1 MERGG
6 WGWARLGK
14 VRREREREREREI
27 WKRMFGANYFEVK
40 EMRNSGVWLLL
51 LLSKNVCLLINWVI
65 VFGHENGGSKPCWT
79 VFPRRIQAWM
89 AFAEEKS
96 RQVVWWLYDDD
107 DDDDLCI
114 NNLDRERTKLEI
126 LLIVQN
132 FQANC
137 FHGRWCFQT
146 LKNTSQSGY

>member
-1 MERGG
+1 MGRGG
-6 WGWARLGK
+6 WGCARLGK
-14 VRREREREREREI
+14 VIEREREREREI
-27 WKRMFGANYFEVK
+27 WKRMFGANYFEVT
-40 EMRNSGVWLLL
+40 ELRNIGAWLL
-51 LLSKNVCLLINWVI
+51 LLSKTVCLLINWVR
-65 VFGHENGGSKPCWT
+65 VFGHENGGQESCWT
-79 VFPRRIQAWM
+79 VFPRRDQAWI
-89 AFAEEKS
+89 ALAEEKS
-96 RQVVWWLYDDD
+96 RQVILWLYD

-114 NNLDRERTKLEI
+114 NNLDREWTKLDI